1 VITPS
6 PLLLVQPILKNRI
19 YCFTS
24 LKLTR
29 IFNFCQFQLF
39 SKSTQLIVLF
49 SSQNTAMTQKK
60 KMRPRRGQ
68 HFLTSESW
76 SNYAHVKFELTK
88 IIDEYFLLP
97 LNYSFVFPYNEYSLL
112 KLAFIFF
119 FCASLLY
126 IITDYI
132 SMRFSLERWALT
144 LLFLWLLTL
153 FLLVVL
159 FITSFILYKQIY
171 WADWGQVS
179 VRRKKH
185 QQIYQIIVCLLDL
198 YQNTEKAC
206 TGLAFSPGG
215 RNIFFYKDV
224 LRWDKE
230 EETWA
235 LSPKLRQV
243 LARFDYY
250 EQRRSELPN
259 FVLQRLHSIE
269 CTDFSEALHLKN
281 EFIAEKRALTNCT
294 INKIHRVGRA
304 LNRTTFLERQK
315 LLKLRHYFT
324 IKDYQR
330 EKRYIEN
337 YTSTLRQFRIYLQ
350 RSSAARGLKDAI
362 IRGHG
367 ANRENRGSGW
377 STFWLFFP
385 LVGASFILE
394 YAERCLRREFLAIY
408 PRLTIATI
416 TLWRSVWLLLWLGV
430 FFLIAF
436 MLFDLDP
443 SALSAIRYDPNF
455 ILYKDVNSN
464 YVRRHRERLWNF
476 TSKAGLESL
485 ELSSRKVSI
494 PTAFYYQS
502 KWPGTLYYFS
512 NWTGQPHTRFFWSWH
527 WRFKVPEYSRRVFI
541 QESPSFYWQVVL
553 ATGEEIPNKKIS

>member
-1 VITPS
+1 MITFC
-6 PLLLVQPILKNRI
+6 LLLTQFILRNRI
-19 YCFTS
+19 YCFAS
-24 LKLTR
+24 VKLTR
-29 IFNFCQFQLF
+29 IFNFCQLQLF

-49 SSQNTAMTQKK
+49 SSQNNAMSPKK
-60 KMRPRRGQ
+60 KMRRRHGQ
-68 HFLTSESW
+68 QFLTTESW
-76 SNYAHVKFELTK
+76 SNYAHVKVEFTK
-88 IIDEYFLLP
+88 IIDEHFLLP
-97 LNYSFVFPYNEYSLL
+97 LNHSFVFPYNEYSLL

-153 FLLVVL
+153 FLLIVL

-185 QQIYQIIVCLLDL
+185 QQIYQTIVCLLDL
-198 YQNTEKAC
+198 YQSTEKAC

-224 LRWDKE
+224 LSWQKE
-230 EETWA
+230 EETRA
-235 LSPKLRQV
+235 LSPKLKQV
-243 LARFDYY
+243 LARFDRY
-250 EQRRSELPN
+250 EQRRSVMPS
-259 FVLQRLHSIE
+259 FVLQRLHSVE
-269 CTDFSEALHLKN
+269 CTDFSEALYLKN
-281 EFIAEKRALTNCT
+281 EFITEKGALTNCT

-304 LNRTTFLERQK
+304 LNRTTFLQRQK
-315 LLKLRHYFT
+315 LHKLQHYVT
-324 IKDYQR
+324 IKDYQY
-330 EKRYIEN
+330 EKRYVEN

-350 RSSAARGLKDAI
+350 QSSAALGLKDAT

-367 ANRENRGSGW
+367 ASRGSRGSGW
-377 STFWLFFP
+377 SIFWLFFP
-385 LVGASFILE
+385 LVGTSFILE
-394 YAERCLRREFLAIY
+394 YAERCLRREFLNIY

-416 TLWRSVWLLLWLGV
+416 TLWRGVWLLLWLGV

-443 SALSAIRYDPNF
+443 SALSAVRYDPNF

-464 YVRRHRERLWNF
+464 YVRRHSERLWSF
-476 TSKAGLESL
+476 TSKASLESL
-485 ELSSRKVSI
+485 ELLSRKVSV
-494 PTAFYYQS
+494 PAAFYYQS
-502 KWPGTLYYFS
+502 KWPGISYYFS
-512 NWTGQPHTRFFWSWH
+512 NWTGQPHTRFFWTWH
-527 WRFKVPEYSRRVFI
+527 WRFKVPEYSRRTLI

-553 ATGEEIPNKKIS
+553 ATNEEIPNKKIS